1 MRKHRFLALS
11 LAPSARRALS
21 AAGLLVLALFGVCGS
36 PQRQAA
42 ADTSGGSGAYRLEI
56 QTCAPRWTNDHPQT
70 NDPVHVTFGTL
81 RTASYYGY
89 PYPVHESGLINLDNP
104 GSDRRAG
111 ALDVYNFDWP
121 STAASIQHL
130 NSIRIDKFGN
140 DAWCIS
146 SLRLLWRDDLIFSWD
161 QSRAQ
166 PSGTYLP
173 NHSRPGPIVLDD
185 ETAHARGSF
194 VRFSNAMSRY
204 SKLDSDGADTYF
216 EMKTCVAGEKG
227 TQYNV
232 YVDVTHDGVTDTF
245 QVPAANRDG
254 AGDIYRLSFARL
266 LPVYRIDQIRV
277 RTASVNDPLCIDYAR
292 IVDSVPVVIGMPIG
306 VAWIDSTDRNVTRTA
321 THTYLPGYTTCQQS
335 CTGTCESSC
344 LGPARV
350 GFRLQTNAAHAAC
363 ASGGGSTGA
372 DTNCN
377 GVDEN
382 CDGRVDEGYVGAW
395 RSCGMG
401 QCANSVQNVCR
412 DGRVESPAC
421 VPRAPQT
428 ELCDGLDNN
437 CNDTVD
443 EGFSLGTA
451 CSVGVGMCERAGT
464 NVCSANGGVM
474 CSAQPAAPSSELCDG
489 LDNNCN
495 DTVDE
500 GFQLGIAC
508 SVGVGECSR
517 SGRHVCN
524 ASGSG
529 VMCNVQPG
537 TPSSELCDG
546 KDNDC
551 NRTVDDGFA
560 VGAVCR
566 VGVGECARSGSNV
579 CNAAGNGVTCSA
591 QPGTPAAEVC
601 DGKDNNCNGAVDEGL
616 YQTMTCGSGACA
628 AQGTRSCQSGQWV
641 DSCAP
646 KTCADAA
653 CAADAQCRSDEGA
666 SCTKD
671 RDCDPDL
678 VCGPGGQCV
687 RPQCFNGIKDPDED
701 KVDCGGA
708 CPACDASVC
717 DDVCRVGE
725 PRRPEALNVLR
736 FYQGTFTRGGVATV
750 ESVAGRVEQARANE
764 LRWVERYDVR
774 LGLFEGAATNFLSSS
789 SALTKR
795 PVWEAWG
802 NNVFDAAGTAPDG
815 TQTAARVSFEEGV
828 GAIAAFQGPPV
839 NAAGPGFTFSLFA
852 RALGLDSDTY
862 SNDAR
867 VPLALVSYNANGE
880 HRMSSDT
887 VPIGPEYERLSVSI
901 VRRAGEGPTM
911 GVRLTHGPDN
921 PTQGVY
927 AEPTV
932 PSDPYLVWGA
942 QLEDHVF
949 PTSYIPTTDGPA
961 SRQPDVLTFSAAQV
975 PAWMRTGHFQI
986 DVAPE
991 YGSEEIAED
1000 GRHVL
1005 LSYGSSSNEFAF
1017 VRSASVT
1024 RLEVRAGGN
1033 VVHNRVLSWE
1043 RGAALT
1049 LSFDC
1054 ADKRVTVF
1062 GADKGDGEQSAAGL
1076 TFPAGTALRIG
1087 GRFGGAFEAFAGI
1100 SEPRQVAGATE
1111 PCRAEPSC
1119 TCGNGVV
1126 DAGEVCD
1133 VGLDARCADDCKGT
1147 KDHPDTC
1154 QEDSHCRNGQVC
1166 AKDIGANFDLPAS
1179 LDLCIPAFCLTNP
1192 GNACGTPDSPCGECI
1207 CTPSCAGKQCGDDPR
1222 DGCGGYCTGLC
1233 REIDVGCTRDSDCG
1247 AGFVC
1252 EIGAGPRTGK
1262 PAGTN
1267 VCMPADCR
1275 DYMPTR
1281 IDCGSV
1287 TSRCGLCPTLPNECG
1302 ERQCG
1307 KDRWGHPCGECQS
1320 GTFCS
1325 ESGECRTTITKAAP
1339 PAEIVP
1345 GLESV
1350 PTSPIGS
1357 IDGSYGVSDRG
1368 TATYRIPI
1376 EVPPGRAGLQPAI
1389 SLNYDSGLGDSNL
1402 AKGWSLGGL
1411 SAITRCARTYA
1422 QNRVARAV
1430 QFGADAFCLDG
1441 QQLFPIKGIN
1451 GEDGT
1456 EYRTEVDTFQRVISR
1471 GNPYAGNVR
1480 PGPYQGPES
1489 FEVHTKAGH
1498 VLHFGRTANARIE
1511 TTVYDQPDFSA
1522 EAPIRVSWM
1531 LDGVTDASGNQLF
1544 VRYES
1549 FDASVDH
1556 DASDDRAFDQSY
1568 TAELRPT
1575 WIIYG
1580 PQANV
1585 QVRFF
1590 YGKRD
1595 EAAFFQYPRRFTA
1608 GVGLHASEPLER
1620 IVAYVDG
1627 EAVRTYRLETE
1638 FVDGDWRMNSV
1649 QLCAGESTTKCF
1661 PKTEFAY
1668 HERSPMPAKIDTD
1681 AALSGHL
1688 IPSRKKGCDSRTFNI
1703 AVFEAWP
1710 AVRLD
1715 ANGDGLDDIYH
1726 LEHRGV
1732 REDPGAD
1739 CFWLWLWG
1747 YRTSLSTG
1755 SSSGGAFVSG
1765 LVKQDPVFEG
1775 TKSAWLLLEQK
1786 TSLPIS
1792 AYDADFDGADEVTS
1806 DAEFGLRRRRD
1817 FTGDGT
1823 LDVVRYDSK
1832 AETWLYQT
1840 ENQSKEIEA
1849 DIAVERGEDNVAVDL
1864 DGDGKFEVLVG
1875 HDRELH
1881 AVEWNGL
1888 GLRDRSLGAPAWM
1901 AGEKTIPFKTVVF
1914 LDANGDGLLD
1924 VVKISRT
1931 NELSLHLGTGKGFTQ
1946 VPQRFALPEQLAER
1960 FESAFVMDRDGDGRA
1975 EIYVPRSGAGNNV
1988 WVQITPPGLGA
1999 AQGWR
2004 IADTEIPYRTV
2015 RYTHPRVYPYTAW
2028 NWQKPTVID
2037 WDGNG
2042 VDDLILRSGPERDPV
2057 VQIWPGPSRLRG
2069 LLKAVREPSK
2079 RKVVFEYGE
2088 GVKDSPYTKGP
2099 NCGYPTRC
2107 PGKLPHPVVKA
2118 YEVQG
2123 DAARAEGVPGVDNFL
2138 RRFELSYEDARIDV
2152 RGRGWLGFKKQ
2163 TVREVK
2169 FPGMVISETTN
2180 EFNLDDQDPRERF
2193 FPGAGHPWKTTVK
2206 SFVRE
2211 EDGASVGR
2219 TRELELQVV
2228 RDWEVRT
2235 SLAGRPWVALKE
2247 ERTYQREDGVLLG
2260 SSTRALSYD
2269 GHGNVTSDSSGWS
2282 DNRAVTTVTTY
2293 HDDAK
2298 YVDKWLVGLPDTVE
2312 VWAFTNV
2319 NRPIVEREFKSIK
2332 HSYRFDD
2339 QGRVKRVERN
2349 IGTAVEEAT
2358 DYGYT
2363 DENGNDFG
2371 LVTSVT
2377 RSGRGAVGDT
2387 LTITYDQAGQF
2398 PISAQSE
2405 SQDLRGMPEA
2415 QFDFEPEFGQMTWSK
2430 APDGSWQTWN
2440 YDSFGRLGST
2450 VSSTGSRLQTTYD
2463 AGLRGAFMTVFSNS
2477 NDGASEVVDIN
2488 SFGLPSRTATVD
2500 VADATKARVVDY
2512 GYDAV
2517 GRPISRSL
2525 PHFQSE
2531 KALTFVGV
2539 KYDDIGRVIEQYS
2552 PRATYDA
2559 AGNVTVVGNTSKI
2572 AYTSR
2577 ARATTVAEI
2586 AAWNSVPG
2594 ALWAVVTTD
2603 AAGYSTTSYQGMR
2616 GLQVATH
2623 DANKNLTTFEYGPF
2637 DHLKKRSFLTIDA
2650 SLTTDE
2656 LGRVLRVETPAAGV
2670 QTYERDGLGRV
2681 RVYKNNNERHE
2692 YDYDALGRL
2701 IEERSPDGVYTLSYD
2716 GDGSDLSKV
2725 GHLVTEAL
2733 SSSTIGS
2740 SRIDYAYDPSGSGIG
2755 EVKRTIG
2762 GEPYTT
2768 NIEYDDLGRL
2778 SIVRYPAAGT
2788 AERTAVHYQYGK
2800 QGRLEEIHDLANPD
2814 RKYWASREV
2823 GRFGEDVEVEL
2834 LNGVRERQTL
2844 EWGTGRLRSIDVL
2857 APGGAL
2863 LQRHA
2868 YSYDSRGLMGTR
2880 DTLSLGASEVFTYD
2894 ALGRLKTHKTG
2905 ATTSTYDY
2913 DAHGNLLSKPGVGTL
2928 TYGDADNPYAL
2939 TATADGDNYGY
2950 DGTYGRQVLREGV
2963 HVPDSRQ
2970 ELEYTSFDLPAKI
2983 LQGPEGKPSSTTAF
2997 EYDSGNARIQE
3008 VVTGGPRGG
3017 TRVVHAGGA
3026 FERRIREGEKDEFT
3040 VRIPTP
3046 TGAMIELELGANPQT
3061 RVVHTDAL
3069 GSSVGVS
3076 DAIGAMPSK
3085 AAYEPFGLR
3094 SGNLAGVRAG
3104 FTGHDEDAGL
3114 GLVNMR
3120 GRMYDPR
3127 VGRFLTV
3134 DPVVQ
3139 SPLGSQSWNSY
3150 SYVQNSPLNFVDPSG
3165 FNGVDTGGSA
3175 EGDELQ
3181 PGADY
3186 CFDSKCTANDDPNS
3200 ESYEA
3205 RPGSDL
3211 TGGGAA
3217 GVVGA
3222 GFGGAAVGSGGGA
3235 LELGGGYG
3243 SAARETPA
3251 SAITAGSGLG
3261 GGFDINSTASA
3272 ATSSPFGS
3280 GSTLSGVSQ
3289 EQWDTAFSQQV
3300 HVGEDGSFGRQAF
3313 NGFHQAAFAISKM
3326 AVTGGA
3332 IRGASAIAQV
3342 GMASWESLNLSYSW
3356 VLVRARIGLE
3366 HSLPSGTPVH
3376 HWLIPQGGNGA
3387 LSLRGLVQE
3396 QWGRFVPN
3404 VIRNARW
3411 NLMLPPVGHR
3421 DKIAAT
3427 LWHNGIHGRGAFALG
3442 LAGRLWHGSPGW
3454 AKAAVLLA
3462 VPGFS
3467 FAAGWLWEEG
3477 LLE

>member
-1 MRKHRFLALS
+1 
-11 LAPSARRALS
+11 
-21 AAGLLVLALFGVCGS
+21 
-36 PQRQAA
+36 
-42 ADTSGGSGAYRLEI
+42 
-56 QTCAPRWTNDHPQT
+56 
-70 NDPVHVTFGTL
+70 
-81 RTASYYGY
+81 
-89 PYPVHESGLINLDNP
+89 
-104 GSDRRAG
+104 
-111 ALDVYNFDWP
+111 
-121 STAASIQHL
+121 
-130 NSIRIDKFGN
+130 
-140 DAWCIS
+140 
-146 SLRLLWRDDLIFSWD
+146 
-161 QSRAQ
+161 
-166 PSGTYLP
+166 
-173 NHSRPGPIVLDD
+173 
-185 ETAHARGSF
+185 
-194 VRFSNAMSRY
+194 
-204 SKLDSDGADTYF
+204 
-216 EMKTCVAGEKG
+216 
-227 TQYNV
+227 
-232 YVDVTHDGVTDTF
+232 
-245 QVPAANRDG
+245 
-254 AGDIYRLSFARL
+254 
-266 LPVYRIDQIRV
+266 
-277 RTASVNDPLCIDYAR
+277 
-292 IVDSVPVVIGMPIG
+292 
-306 VAWIDSTDRNVTRTA
+306 
-321 THTYLPGYTTCQQS
+321 
-335 CTGTCESSC
+335 
-344 LGPARV
+344 
-350 GFRLQTNAAHAAC
+350 
-363 ASGGGSTGA
+363 
-372 DTNCN
+372 
-377 GVDEN
+377 
-382 CDGRVDEGYVGAW
+382 
-395 RSCGMG
+395 
-401 QCANSVQNVCR
+401 
-412 DGRVESPAC
+412 
-421 VPRAPQT
+421 
-428 ELCDGLDNN
+428 
-437 CNDTVD
+437 
-443 EGFSLGTA
+443 
-451 CSVGVGMCERAGT
+451 
-464 NVCSANGGVM
+464 
-474 CSAQPAAPSSELCDG
+474 
-489 LDNNCN
+489 
-495 DTVDE
+495 
-500 GFQLGIAC
+500 
-508 SVGVGECSR
+508 
-517 SGRHVCN
+517 
-524 ASGSG
+524 
-529 VMCNVQPG
+529 
-537 TPSSELCDG
+537 
-546 KDNDC
+546 
-551 NRTVDDGFA
+551 
-560 VGAVCR
+560 
-566 VGVGECARSGSNV
+566 
-579 CNAAGNGVTCSA
+579 
-591 QPGTPAAEVC
+591 
-601 DGKDNNCNGAVDEGL
+601 
-616 YQTMTCGSGACA
+616 MTCGSGACA

-678 VCGPGGQCV
+678 VCAPSGQCI

-725 PRRPEALNVLR
+725 PTRPEALNVLR
-736 FYQGTFTRGGVATV
+736 FYQGTFSRGGVATV
-750 ESVAGRVEQARANE
+750 ESVAGRIEAARPNE
-764 LRWVERYDVR
+764 LRWVERYDLR
-774 LGLFEGAATNFLSSS
+774 LGLFEGAATNLLTRSSELEHAEWQREGVEI
-789 SALTKR
+789 SA
-795 PVWEAWG
+795 
-802 NNVFDAAGTAPDG
+802 NAAPAPDG
-815 TQTAARVSFEEGV
+815 TTSAERVSFANGFEAARLASRTLSSASTALSFSLYAKANEDEDENHGV
-828 GAIAAFQGPPV
+828 RIPMLLGSPASPSTTTRVSQPV
-839 NAAGPGFTFSLFA
+839 FGDFERHDVAYARASTGDVALSISHAAG
-852 RALGLDSDTY
+852 
-862 SNDAR
+862 
-867 VPLALVSYNANGE
+867 VPTEDV
-880 HRMSSDT
+880 
-887 VPIGPEYERLSVSI
+887 YE
-901 VRRAGEGPTM
+901 T
-911 GVRLTHGPDN
+911 
-921 PTQGVY
+921 
-927 AEPTV
+927 

-942 QLEDHVF
+942 QLEDHLF
-949 PTSYIPTTDGPA
+949 PTSYIPTTSGPA
-961 SRQPDVLTFSAAQV
+961 SRQPDVLTFTSSQV
-975 PAWMRTGHFQI
+975 PDWMRTGHFQI
-986 DVAPE
+986 DVAPQ
-991 YGSEEIAED
+991 YASDEIAGD

-1005 LSYGSSSNEFAF
+1005 LSYGGSANEIAF
-1017 VRSASVT
+1017 VRSAGVT

-1033 VVHNRVLSWE
+1033 VVHNRVLVWE

-1054 ADKRVTVF
+1054 ASKRITVF
-1062 GADKGDGEQSAAGL
+1062 GADKGDGEEQAPGL

-1087 GRFGGAFEAFAGI
+1087 GRFGGANEAFAGI

-1133 VGLDARCADDCKGT
+1133 VALDARCADDCKSREAQPGN
-1147 KDHPDTC
+1147 C
-1154 QEDSHCRNGQVC
+1154 QEDSHCRNGEVC
-1166 AKDIGANFDLPAS
+1166 AQNIGASFDLPAS

-1192 GNACGTPDSPCGECI
+1192 GSACGAPDSPCGECI
-1207 CTPSCAGKQCGDDPR
+1207 CTPSCAGKKCGDDPR

-1233 REIDVGCTRDSDCG
+1233 NAVDVGCTRDSDCG

-1275 DYMPTR
+1275 DYIPTR
-1281 IDCGSV
+1281 IKCGSV

-1320 GTFCS
+1320 GSFCS
-1325 ESGECRTTITKAAP
+1325 ESGECRTTITKATP
-1339 PAEIVP
+1339 PGEIEP
-1345 GLESV
+1345 GLETV

-1376 EVPPGRAGLQPAI
+1376 EVPPGRAGLQPAL

-1441 QQLFPIKGIN
+1441 QQLFPIKGVN

-1456 EYRTEVDTFQRVISR
+1456 EYRTEVDTFQRVVSR
-1471 GNPYAGNVR
+1471 GDPYAGNVR

-1511 TTVYDQPDFSA
+1511 TTIYDQPDFSA

-1556 DASDDRAFDQSY
+1556 DASDDLAFDQSY

-1585 QVRFF
+1585 HVRFF

-1627 EAVRTYRLETE
+1627 EAVRTYRLEAE
-1638 FVDGDWRMNSV
+1638 FVDGAWRMNSV
-1649 QLCAGESTTKCF
+1649 QLCAGESTTTCF
-1661 PKTEFAY
+1661 PKTEFDY
-1668 HERSPMPAKIDTD
+1668 HERSPMPEHIDTQD
-1681 AALSGHL
+1681 PLGGH
-1688 IPSRKKGCDSRTFNI
+1688 IHVSRKKGCSERTF
-1703 AVFEAWP
+1703 FPEALSVYS
-1710 AVRLD
+1710 AVRFD
-1715 ANGDGLDDIYH
+1715 GNGDGLDDLH
-1726 LEHRGV
+1726 HQEFGKLTTTEDACAKLETGMRTQFSFGSKQGANAFKPGNAEYDFSAGLAQIFAATRGF
-1732 REDPGAD
+1732 A
-1739 CFWLWLWG
+1739 
-1747 YRTSLSTG
+1747 
-1755 SSSGGAFVSG
+1755 
-1765 LVKQDPVFEG
+1765 
-1775 TKSAWLLLEQK
+1775 
-1786 TSLPIS
+1786 
-1792 AYDADFDGADEVTS
+1792 AYDRDFDGAEEVTFEGSDGTSYSRDFNGDGFEDEVS
-1806 DAEFGLRRRRD
+1806 CDLFGSTFWMHQIADGKPLD
-1817 FTGDGT
+1817 TISGDSPVGVAGD
-1823 LDVVRYDSK
+1823 LDL
-1832 AETWLYQT
+1832 TC
-1840 ENQSKEIEA
+1840 N
-1849 DIAVERGEDNVAVDL
+1849 GVATDV
-1864 DGDGKFEVLVG
+1864 DGDGKFEVVVQHGGELRVVQWVRDELVARSFG
-1875 HDRELH
+1875 H
-1881 AVEWNGL
+1881 
-1888 GLRDRSLGAPAWM
+1888 PAWLS
-1901 AGEKTIPFKTVVF
+1901 GIKVPNTDKRIKF

-1924 VVKISRT
+1924 VVRIDKR
-1931 NELSLHLGTGKGFTQ
+1931 ELSLHYGTGRGFTQ
-1946 VPQRFALPEQLAER
+1946 APSRITIPEELADR
-1960 FESAFVMDRDGDGRA
+1960 FEQGFAMDRDGDGRA
-1975 EIYVPRSGAGNNV
+1975 ELYVPRFGSDNDV
-1988 WVQITPPGLGA
+1988 WVQITPFSFGGA
-1999 AQGWR
+1999 GNWR
-2004 IADTEIPYRTV
+2004 IQDTEIPYRRV
-2015 RYTHPRVYPYTAW
+2015 RYSHPDKKYNAW
-2028 NWQKPTVID
+2028 DWQKPTVID

-2057 VQIWPGPSRLRG
+2057 AQIWPGPSRLRG

-2099 NCGYPTRC
+2099 DCGYPTRC

-2123 DAARAEGVPGVDNFL
+2123 DAARVEGVPGVDNFL

-2169 FPGMVISETTN
+2169 FPGLVISETTN

-2247 ERTYQREDGVLLG
+2247 ARTYQREDGVLLG

-2269 GHGNVTSDSSGWS
+2269 GYGNVTSDSTGWS

-2339 QGRVKRVERN
+2339 QGRVKHVERN

-2387 LTITYDQAGQF
+2387 LTIIYDQAGQF
-2398 PISAQSE
+2398 PVSVQAE
-2405 SQDLRGMPEA
+2405 SQGLRGMPEA
-2415 QFDFEPEFGQMTWSK
+2415 QFDFEPVFGQMTWSK

-2463 AGLRGAFMTVFSNS
+2463 AGLRGAFMTLFSTS

-2488 SFGLPSRTATVD
+2488 TFGLPSRTATVD

-2512 GYDAV
+2512 GYDAA
-2517 GRPISRSL
+2517 GRPISQSL

-2559 AGNVTVVGNTSKI
+2559 AGNVTVVGSTSKV

-2603 AAGYSTTSYQGMR
+2603 AADYSTTSYQGMR
-2616 GLQVATH
+2616 GMQVATH
-2623 DANKNLTTFEYGPF
+2623 DANKSLTTFEYGPF

-2650 SLTTDE
+2650 SFTTDE
-2656 LGRVLRVETPAAGV
+2656 LGRVLRVEAPAAGV
-2670 QTYERDGLGRV
+2670 HTYERDGLGRV

-2701 IEERSPDGVYTLSYD
+2701 TEERSPDGVYTFSYD
-2716 GDGSDLSKV
+2716 GDGRDLSKV

-2768 NIEYDDLGRL
+2768 NIEYDDLGRP

-2814 RKYWASREV
+2814 RKYWASREI

-2863 LQRHA
+2863 FQRHA

-2880 DTLSLGASEVFTYD
+2880 DTLPLGASEVFTYD

-2905 ATTSTYDY
+2905 ATTSSYDY

-2983 LQGPEGKPSSTTAF
+2983 LQGPEGKPSSTTTF

-3069 GSSVGVS
+3069 GSTAAVS
-3076 DAIGAMPSK
+3076 DGGGRSLASS
-3085 AAYEPFGLR
+3085 AYEPFGLR
-3094 SGNLAGVRAG
+3094 TGEPAGVRAG
-3104 FTGHDEDAGL
+3104 FTGHDEDTGL

-3120 GRMYDPR
+3120 GRMYDAR

-3139 SPLGSQSWNSY
+3139 NPMGSQGWNSY
-3150 SYVQNSPLNFVDPSG
+3150 SYVHNSPLNFVDPSG
-3165 FNGVDTGGSA
+3165 FESAAALEAQGWKCNAGGTYCGRVSVDISSIQSNQSAAWTSANGTVSH
-3175 EGDELQ
+3175 
-3181 PGADY
+3181 
-3186 CFDSKCTANDDPNS
+3186 
-3200 ESYEA
+3200 
-3205 RPGSDL
+3205 
-3211 TGGGAA
+3211 GGGAVA
-3217 GVVGA
+3217 SYDYIGQAYSTSTYQSPVASTFGSAMATAMDGVSATSPASVQMPSALATMGTVP
-3222 GFGGAAVGSGGGA
+3222 FGGAMGA
-3235 LELGGGYG
+3235 SWGPGIPRS
-3243 SAARETPA
+3243 SASVPSLKAMDQGAWEHA
-3251 SAITAGSGLG
+3251 AGRQMCIGTG
-3261 GGFDINSTASA
+3261 C
-3272 ATSSPFGS
+3272 
-3280 GSTLSGVSQ
+3280 
-3289 EQWDTAFSQQV
+3289 
-3300 HVGEDGSFGRQAF
+3300 SFGRQAF
-3313 NGFHQAAFAISKM
+3313 DTFANGAY
-3326 AVTGGA
+3326 AVSEFVVSGA
-3332 IRGASAIAQV
+3332 LFKLASAIAPFV
-3342 GMASWESLNLSYSW
+3342 RMAARGAVELGGFTRGVAASEITAINRSLGGTASYGNPSSALAAAANRTGFYSKAAAMIREIAGGHMFDDANKRTAQAVYNLLRERNGIITGVSSDAARRIIHD
-3356 VLVRARIGLE
+3356 VASGAMREVDDIARA
-3366 HSLPSGTPVH
+3366 
-3376 HWLIPQGGNGA
+3376 
-3387 LSLRGLVQE
+3387 LRG
-3396 QWGRFVPN
+3396 F
-3404 VIRNARW
+3404 
-3411 NLMLPPVGHR
+3411 
-3421 DKIAAT
+3421 
-3427 LWHNGIHGRGAFALG
+3427 
-3442 LAGRLWHGSPGW
+3442 
-3454 AKAAVLLA
+3454 
-3462 VPGFS
+3462 
-3467 FAAGWLWEEG
+3467 
-3477 LLE
+3477 